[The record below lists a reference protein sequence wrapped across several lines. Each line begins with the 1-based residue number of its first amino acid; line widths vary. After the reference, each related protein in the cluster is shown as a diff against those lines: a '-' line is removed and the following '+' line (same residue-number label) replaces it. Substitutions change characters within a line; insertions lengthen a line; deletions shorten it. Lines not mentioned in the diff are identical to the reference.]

1 MNPMHAHPLHTGVQP
16 RKGPWWHGWCCSAML
31 AIGLT
36 HGISARGEAL
46 PEYQLKAAFVY
57 NFASFTEW
65 PSTVGSALNL
75 CIYGHDPFG
84 PEIDGLNGKS
94 IGARTLLV
102 TRKHQPEALKTCH
115 IVFIAAP
122 DIHQLP
128 VLLSGI
134 QGLPILVLADS
145 PGAAQ
150 QGVTLNMKM
159 AQGRVTFEANLGAAR
174 TSGLTLSSRMLR
186 LATEVIP

>member
-1 MNPMHAHPLHTGVQP
+1 MMHAHPLHTGVQP
-16 RKGPWWHGWCCSAML
+16 PKGSWWHGWCCGVIFAV
-31 AIGLT
+31 GLT
-36 HGISARGEAL
+36 HGMAARGEAL

-65 PSTVGSALNL
+65 PSTVGTTLNL

-84 PEIDGLNGKS
+84 TEIDGLNGKS
-94 IGARTLLV
+94 IGARTLAV

-128 VLLSGI
+128 TLMAGI
-134 QGLPILVLADS
+134 HGLPILVLADS

-174 TSGLTLSSRMLR
+174 TAGLTLSSRMLR

>member
-1 MNPMHAHPLHTGVQP
+1 MNLMHASTLHTGARP
-16 RKGPWWHGWCCSAML
+16 KKEPWLQGWCCCVML

-36 HGISARGEAL
+36 HSIVAWAQAL

-65 PSTVGSALNL
+65 PSTVGSTLNL

-94 IGARTLLV
+94 IGARSLV
-102 TRKHQPEALKTCH
+102 VSRKNQSEALKACH
-115 IVFIAAP
+115 IVFISAP

-128 VLLSGI
+128 VLLAGI
-134 QGLPILVLADS
+134 QGLPVLVLADS
-145 PGAAQ
+145 PGAVR
-150 QGVTLNMKM
+150 QGVTINMKM

-174 TSGLTLSSRMLR
+174 TAGLGLSSRMLR
-186 LATEVIP
+186 LATEVIQ